1 LAIPRLSDGIEA
13 GFDASSVIKDTMRKK
28 KESSTKR
35 SRKAKAKR
43 KTAANRKAIGKRK
56 TAGAKGKKAR
66 KKVPAKGKKKA
77 GVRAKRAGERKR
89 PTKKVAKRRVAVGR
103 KKGVGRKKRRAP
115 REPTGKPLYLL
126 SVDVEN
132 VRCFGPAQTLQLSG
146 ARAQPYAW
154 TVIFGDN
161 GVGKT
166 TLLQSVCGIA
176 STLQDRKEVP
186 SFIRYNWW
194 PKRRPS
200 KAAVVS
206 ADVLL
211 RPREI
216 APFSVRYAPERG
228 RQSPPPRWDFNR
240 DGTLNYFG
248 YGASR
253 RYGNAADSGRK
264 PLESSGDESLFVEDA
279 DLLNAEEWFVQMS
292 HFGPARRQ
300 LREARAAKKVR
311 DLIRSILLDVTDIR
325 ITSRKGR
332 AGIEF
337 RTQYGWVPM
346 RELSMGYRTLIAW
359 IVDFARRL
367 YVLNPRSSNPLAAP
381 AVVCIDEIDLHLHQ
395 RWQRNVMK
403 VLSEVFPK
411 TQFICTAHNRTVS
424 QAAPRDANLV
434 LLRRKGDHVEIHNH
448 AAELLEG
455 VR

>member
-1 LAIPRLSDGIEA
+1 M
-13 GFDASSVIKDTMRKK
+13 FDPSFEIIDPMRTKR
-28 KESSTKR
+28 ESSPRR
-35 SRKAKAKR
+35 SDKAKAR
-43 KTAANRKAIGKRK
+43 RK
-56 TAGAKGKKAR
+56 TAGAERKTAR
-66 KKVPAKGKKKA
+66 KKAPAKGRTKA
-77 GVRAKRAGERKR
+77 SVRAKRAPARKR
-89 PTKKVAKRRVAVGR
+89 LTKKMAKRRVAVGK
-103 KKGVGRKKRRAP
+103 KKGARRKKRRSAS
-115 REPTGKPLYLL
+115 EPTGKPLYLL

-132 VRCFGPAQTLQLSG
+132 VRCFGPVQTLQLSG
-146 ARAQPYAW
+146 PRAQPYAW

-161 GVGKT
+161 GAGKT
-166 TLLQSVCGIA
+166 TLLQAVCGIA

-206 ADVLL
+206 AQVLL

-216 APFSVRYAPERG
+216 VPFSVRYAPDRR

-279 DLLNAEEWFVQMS
+279 ELLNAEEWFVQMS

-311 DLIRSILLDVTDIR
+311 DLLRSIMLDVTDIR
-325 ITSRKGR
+325 IASRRGR
-332 AGIEF
+332 AGVEF
-337 RTQYGWVPM
+337 HTHYGWVPLKD
-346 RELSMGYRTLIAW
+346 LSMGYRTLIAW
-359 IVDFARRL
+359 IVDLARRL
-367 YVLNPRSSNPLAAP
+367 YILNPRSSNPLATP

-403 VLSEVFPK
+403 FLWEVFPK

-424 QAAPRDANLV
+424 QAVPRDANLV